1 VKILTQTFGNLIK
14 TYPMQCYEGRD
25 SIVWMHVSFDVQSMM
40 LVTRCLKA
48 DGELEI
54 WYTEIWYT
62 EEGVT
67 TAVPIGR
74 VAEGLYEDATTRIK
88 YTVSDEEIH

>member
-1 VKILTQTFGNLIK
+1 MKILTQTFGNLIK

-25 SIVWMHVSFDVQSMM
+25 TIVWMHVSFDVQSMM

-48 DGELEI
+48 DGELEL
-54 WYTEIWYT
+54 WYT

-67 TAVPIGR
+67 TVVPIGR